1 MKTIRAQIPHRHPFL
16 LVDRIVECN
25 DKDWI
30 VGIKNVAANEPCFQG
45 HFPGMPIF
53 PGVLQLEAMAQTA
66 GILLNKVLGSEGK
79 VAFYLGVDKAKF
91 RQPVYPG
98 SQLEYVCEI
107 RQMNE
112 FGGKVAAVASVGGT
126 VCAECG
132 LLFSFHEFGN
142 PTQNAVRERILDTWL
157 TNAKRLP

>member
-1 MKTIRAQIPHRHPFL
+1 METIYDSKAILDILPHRYPFV

-66 GILLNKVLGSEGK
+66 GILLNRILKSEGK
-79 VAFYLGVDKAKF
+79 VSYYLGVDKGKF
-91 RQPVYPG
+91 RRMVVPG
-98 SQLEYVCEI
+98 DQVRMEIQLLRLRMGMAKVAGRALVDGELACEAE
-107 RQMNE
+107 MM
-112 FGGKVAAVASVGGT
+112 FGGGG
-126 VCAECG
+126 
-132 LLFSFHEFGN
+132 
-142 PTQNAVRERILDTWL
+142 
-157 TNAKRLP
+157 K

>member
-1 MKTIRAQIPHRHPFL
+1 MSTIYDAKDIQKILPHRHPFL

-45 HFPGMPIF
+45 HFPGMPVF

-66 GILLNKVLGSEGK
+66 GILLNKLLGSEGK

-91 RQPVYPG
+91 RRMVMPG
-98 SQLEYVCEI
+98 DQLRIEI
-107 RQMNE
+107 KLLKMRLGMARVAGRALVEGELACQAEML
-112 FGGKVAAVASVGGT
+112 FGGG
-126 VCAECG
+126 
-132 LLFSFHEFGN
+132 
-142 PTQNAVRERILDTWL
+142 R
-157 TNAKRLP
+157 

>member
-1 MKTIRAQIPHRHPFL
+1 MKETPMATIYDSKDILGILPHRHPFI

-30 VGIKNVAANEPCFQG
+30 VGLKNLAANEPCFQG

-66 GILLNKVLGSEGK
+66 GILLNKILGSEGK

-91 RQPVYPG
+91 RRLVQPG
-98 SQLEYVCEI
+98 DQLRMEITILRIRMGMSRVAGRATVDGELACEAE
-107 RQMNE
+107 MM
-112 FGGKVAAVASVGGT
+112 FGGGG
-126 VCAECG
+126 
-132 LLFSFHEFGN
+132 
-142 PTQNAVRERILDTWL
+142 
-157 TNAKRLP
+157 K

>member
-1 MKTIRAQIPHRHPFL
+1 MSTIYDAKDILKILPHRHPFL

-45 HFPGMPIF
+45 HFPGMPVF

-66 GILLNKVLGSEGK
+66 GILLNKLLGSEGK

-91 RQPVYPG
+91 RRMVMPG
-98 SQLEYVCEI
+98 DQLRIEI
-107 RQMNE
+107 KLLKMRLGMARVAGRALVEGELACQAEML
-112 FGGKVAAVASVGGT
+112 FGGG
-126 VCAECG
+126 
-132 LLFSFHEFGN
+132 
-142 PTQNAVRERILDTWL
+142 R
-157 TNAKRLP
+157 